1 MVLQRL
7 MREIDNAKVTKKC
20 HTCNSKMSIIEDFA
34 DFETIFAYFATLSII
49 EDFADFETIFAYS
62 ATRFA
67 YFESRFAYFE
77 SREPF

>member
-7 MREIDNAKVTKKC
+7 MRDVDDAKVTKKS

-34 DFETIFAYFATLSII
+34 DFETIFA
-49 EDFADFETIFAYS
+49 DFET
-62 ATRFA
+62 
-67 YFESRFAYFE
+67 RFAYFE

>member
-20 HTCNSKMSIIEDFA
+20 HTCNSKMSKIEDFA
-34 DFETIFAYFATLSII
+34 DYETIFAYFAT
-49 EDFADFETIFAYS
+49 
-62 ATRFA
+62 
-67 YFESRFAYFE
+67 RFAYFE

>member
-7 MREIDNAKVTKKC
+7 MRDVDDAKVTKKC

-34 DFETIFAYFATLSII
+34 DFETIFAY
-49 EDFADFETIFAYS
+49 S
-62 ATRFA
+62 ATCFA

>member
-7 MREIDNAKVTKKC
+7 MCNVDDAKVTKKC

-34 DFETIFAYFATLSII
+34 DFETIFAYCAT
-49 EDFADFETIFAYS
+49 
-62 ATRFA
+62 
-67 YFESRFAYFE
+67 RFAYFE

>member
-7 MREIDNAKVTKKC
+7 MRDVDDAKITKKS

-34 DFETIFAYFATLSII
+34 DFETIFAY
-49 EDFADFETIFAYS
+49 S
-62 ATRFA
+62 ATCFA

>member
-1 MVLQRL
+1 MLWSIIYSYWMVLQRL
-7 MREIDNAKVTKKC
+7 MRDVDDAKVTKKC

-34 DFETIFAYFATLSII
+34 DFETIFAYFAT
-49 EDFADFETIFAYS
+49 
-62 ATRFA
+62 RFA

>member
-34 DFETIFAYFATLSII
+34 DFETIFAYFAT
-49 EDFADFETIFAYS
+49 
-62 ATRFA
+62 
-67 YFESRFAYFE
+67 RFAYFE

>member
-7 MREIDNAKVTKKC
+7 MCDIDDAKITKKC

-34 DFETIFAYFATLSII
+34 DFETIFAYFAT
-49 EDFADFETIFAYS
+49 
-62 ATRFA
+62 
-67 YFESRFAYFE
+67 RFAYFE

>member
-7 MREIDNAKVTKKC
+7 MRDVDDAKVTKKC

-34 DFETIFAYFATLSII
+34 DFETIFAYFATR
-49 EDFADFETIFAYS
+49 FAYS
-62 ATRFA
+62 
-67 YFESRFAYFE
+67 E